1 MRISDISLLTFL
13 LRSDK
18 SVHSEIKLDRGAGF
32 ISRIGLMARA
42 AVHLKG
48 ETAEEAE
55 LPWLC
60 CLGRYRI
67 CAVLSHMWSAI
78 CIKL

>member
-1 MRISDISLLTFL
+1 
-13 LRSDK
+13 
-18 SVHSEIKLDRGAGF
+18 
-32 ISRIGLMARA
+32 MARA